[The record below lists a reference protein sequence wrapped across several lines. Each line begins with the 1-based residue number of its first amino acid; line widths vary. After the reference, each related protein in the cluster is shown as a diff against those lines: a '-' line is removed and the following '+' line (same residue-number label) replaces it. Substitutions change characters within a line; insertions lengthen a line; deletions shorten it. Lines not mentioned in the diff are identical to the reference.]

1 MESVL
6 IVEAK
11 RIVHLSD
18 AWSGLRD
25 AHDMKAT
32 GGRTRGLYIGRTRF
46 CRASQGALRELS

>member
-18 AWSGLRD
+18 AWSDLRD